1 MEERPIVRAIII
13 RSTPTTGIE
22 YFLIEKQKKS
32 GEWYAT
38 NVQGGLDGRSPV
50 DAAVAELH
58 EEIGIDNGYYFVQTQ
73 VEREYNTQREGKPVR
88 STCHGLVVL
97 IDDRCVMKFEDKHRD
112 GRWHTRDAA
121 RDCLM
126 RYPEQQEIF
135 DLVCNK
141 LDEMINHECNT
152 YAPHMRYEAKQ

>member
-73 VEREYNTQREGKPVR
+73 VEREYNTQREIIPMILLLQSYYGR
-88 STCHGLVVL
+88 LIETTIYFSTRNQL
-97 IDDRCVMKFEDKHRD
+97 IIRNNVQVKF
-112 GRWHTRDAA
+112 
-121 RDCLM
+121 
-126 RYPEQQEIF
+126 
-135 DLVCNK
+135 
-141 LDEMINHECNT
+141 
-152 YAPHMRYEAKQ
+152 